1 MGFYGLVS
9 DNLIEMNVVLGNGTA
24 ITVSNSSEPDLWWA
38 MRGAGHN
45 FGIVTSFNKKIYP
58 RTTDTWYYAD
68 MAFTQDK
75 LEQVFQAANNV
86 SNNGT
91 QPKEVLF
98 GFTYS
103 WNTAFSTTD
112 VSLRMLA
119 RSFIIS
125 MLMNFM
131 LARDIHGLLLR
142 WICRSSSTVYRAIR
156 NHWARFHDRR

>member
-1 MGFYGLVS
+1 MSFKFPAPGRSACLLTRLKVAGSCTCVGILGPGLGGGLGRYMGFYGLVS
-9 DNLIEMNVVLGNGTA
+9 DNLIDMNVVLGDDT
-24 ITVSNSSEPDLWWA
+24 ITVSHSSAPDLCWA

-58 RTTDTWYYAD
+58 RTTNTWYYAD

-86 SNNGT
+86 SINGT

-112 VSLRMLA
+112 V
-119 RSFIIS
+119 
-125 MLMNFM
+125 NP
-131 LARDIHGLLLR
+131 
-142 WICRSSSTVYRAIR
+142 
-156 NHWARFHDRR
+156 